1 MDAESGTKLRLLIF
15 DSNRADATRLAAQL
29 HPYGFEAFLR
39 DGSSD
44 IVAVALR
51 IQPTHIVIDPAPHS
65 NLSLSHIPDL
75 LQAVPNVRILVFTL
89 FADIQTAIWAVKAG
103 ACDCLAKPSLAG
115 VVGAVLHPKQKS
127 KMLPPE
133 CINPYEYR
141 LQFIQS
147 VLIEND
153 FNVTRSARQLGL
165 SRRCL
170 QRLAV
175 CGDVFLRPDGAA
187 TLAVEAAE

>member
-1 MDAESGTKLRLLIF
+1 MDETSGNKLRLLIL
-15 DSNRADATRLAAQL
+15 DANRADATRLATQL
-29 HPYGFEAFLR
+29 HPYGFEAYLR
-39 DGSSD
+39 DGSTD
-44 IVAVALR
+44 IVAEAKR
-51 IQPTHIVIDPAPHS
+51 IQPTHIVIDPAPNS
-65 NLSLSHIPDL
+65 KLSLSHIPDL
-75 LQAVPNVRILVFTL
+75 LRAVPNVRILVFTL

-133 CINPYEYR
+133 CMNPYEYR

-175 CGDVFLRPDGAA
+175 CGDVYLRPDNAGQKIVA
-187 TLAVEAAE
+187 AAE